1 MKRRTW
7 LILLGVVAFV
17 SAGLAIVLN
26 VVLASKIAPPEGG
39 ELVELDAPDGGDAAA
54 AAGED
59 EAEADRSRG
68 GGDKS
73 GRPRIA
79 GLDSYMKPI
88 MERSLFD
95 SSKVG
100 SSGGAIA
107 GADGEEQEA
116 TDLGATLILTSAA
129 PLLNDRGEHLYK
141 GARPLWDA
149 RFSTALILEEGDDA
163 VAQVYLVGDE
173 VGDARIDEIA
183 RRRVYVVRSSGAR
196 EYLEIGGTKPKKKKG
211 SSSKNGG
218 KKKRGRIDWSE
229 GVTKI
234 SDTQYQVDRSS
245 IENALA
251 NLDRLSRD
259 ARVVPNFVDGKS
271 NGFKVFGIKRNSAYK
286 TLGLKNNDVIT
297 GVNGMDLTSPDKA
310 LEVYSKLQNES
321 SISLD
326 IVRKGEAVT
335 MEYDIL

>member
-7 LILLGVVAFV
+7 LILLGVVSGL
-17 SAGLAIVLN
+17 SAGLAIGLN
-26 VVLASKIAPPEGG
+26 LLLASKVAPPEGA
-39 ELVELDAPDGGDAAA
+39 ELVELEAPDRGGA
-54 AAGED
+54 AAGADGED
-59 EAEADRSRG
+59 AGADEGRGKTKSRR
-68 GGDKS
+68 
-73 GRPRIA
+73 GRTSS
-79 GLDSYMKPI
+79 LDSYMKPI
-88 MERSLFD
+88 MDRSLFD

-107 GADGEEQEA
+107 GAGGEEQEA
-116 TDLGATLILTSAA
+116 TDLGAVLLLTSVA
-129 PLLNDRGEHLYK
+129 NDDR
-141 GARPLWDA
+141 W
-149 RFSTALILEEGDDA
+149 STALIQVEGDDA
-163 VAQVYLVGDE
+163 SPEIYM
-173 VGDARIDEIA
+173 VGDAIADAKVDEIA
-183 RRRVYVVRSSGAR
+183 RKRVYVLRQNGAR
-196 EYLEIGGTKPKKKKG
+196 EYLEIGGTAKKKKG
-211 SSSKNGG
+211 SSNKDDDG
-218 KKKRGRIDWSE
+218 KKKRRGRIDWTE
-229 GVTKI
+229 GVTKL
-234 SDTQYQVDRSS
+234 SDTHYQVDRSS

-321 SISLD
+321 AISLD

>member
-7 LILLGVVAFV
+7 LILLGVIAFL
-17 SAGLAIVLN
+17 SAGAAVGLN
-26 VVLASKIAPPEGG
+26 VVIAKKAAPPEGA
-39 ELVELDAPDGGDAAA
+39 EVVEIESPDGGDAV
-54 AAGED
+54 AGAGDGETGGKTGGGKSRSG
-59 EAEADRSRG
+59 RSRT
-68 GGDKS
+68 
-73 GRPRIA
+73 P

-88 MERSLFD
+88 MDRSLFD

-100 SSGGAIA
+100 SSGTAIA
-107 GADGEEQEA
+107 GAEGEEQEA
-116 TDLGATLILTSAA
+116 TDLGATLILTSVAE
-129 PLLNDRGEHLYK
+129 DSR
-141 GARPLWDA
+141 W
-149 RFSTALILEEGDDA
+149 STALILVEGDA
-163 VAQVYLVGDE
+163 TTPEIYV
-173 VGDARIDEIA
+173 VGDALADAKVDEIA
-183 RRRVYVVRSSGAR
+183 RRRVYVLRQSGAR
-196 EYLEIGGTKPKKKKG
+196 EYLEIGGAAPKKKG
-211 SSSKNGG
+211 SSTKGDD
-218 KKKRGRIDWSE
+218 KKKRRGRIDWTE
-229 GVTKI
+229 GVTKL
-234 SDTQYQVDRSS
+234 SDTHYQVDRSS
-245 IENALA
+245 IENGLA

>member
-17 SAGLAIVLN
+17 SAGLAIALN
-26 VVLASKIAPPEGG
+26 VVLASKIAPPEGA
-39 ELVELDAPDGGDAAA
+39 ELVELSAPDGGGDAAA
-54 AAGED
+54 AAGAD
-59 EAEADRSRG
+59 EAEANGDRG
-68 GGDKS
+68 GGKK
-73 GRPRIA
+73 PRGNRTA
-79 GLDSYMKPI
+79 SLDSYMKPI
-88 MERSLFD
+88 MDRSLFD

-100 SSGGAIA
+100 SSGTGIA

-129 PLLNDRGEHLYK
+129 PLLNDRGEHLYE
-141 GARPLWDA
+141 GERPLYDA

-173 VGDARIDEIA
+173 LGDSRIDEIA
-183 RRRVYVVRSSGAR
+183 RRRVYVIRGNGAR
-196 EYLEIGGTKPKKKKG
+196 EYLEIGGAKPKKKK
-211 SSSKNGG
+211 SSGKSEG

-229 GVTKI
+229 GVTKL
-234 SDTQYQVDRSS
+234 SDTHYQVDRSS

-297 GVNGMDLTSPDKA
+297 GVNGMELTSPDKA

-321 SISLD
+321 SISLE
-326 IVRKGEAVT
+326 IVRKGDPVT